1 MGCNVTVDFAL
12 AACLTL
18 GVIGMF
24 SFQGCSELAEPP
36 DPLIRLATPSFYPDG
51 GELSN
56 WLNMTITCSTEGAT
70 IRYTIPTLIY

>member
-1 MGCNVTVDFAL
+1 MGCNVTVDFVL

-36 DPLIRLATPSFYPDG
+36 DPSIRLATPSFYPG
-51 GELSN
+51 GGQFIDS
-56 WLNMTITCSTEGAT
+56 LNMTITCPTEGAT
-70 IRYTIPTLIY
+70 V